1 MKSVI
6 IYASTHHGN
15 TKKLVDA
22 IAKECEVDV
31 VDATKVREKDLK
43 EYDLIG
49 FASGIFYTKFAAP
62 VLSFANVNLPINKNV
77 FFIATAGNTNKGNF
91 KSIEAVVNEKKCN
104 VVGRFQC
111 KGFDTYGPMKL
122 IGGINKDRPNEED
135 IKSAVDFYKG
145 IINGAAAG
153 NE

>member
-1 MKSVI
+1 MRSII

-22 IAKECEVDV
+22 IANECEIEVVDV
-31 VDATKVREKDLK
+31 TKIKEKDLK

-49 FASGIFYTKFAAP
+49 VASGIFYTKFAAP
-62 VLSFANVNLPINKNV
+62 VLGFASVNLPMNKDV

-91 KSIEAVVNEKKCN
+91 KSIEAIANEKKCN

-135 IKSAVDFYKG
+135 LKSAVDFYKG
-145 IINGAAAG
+145 IIDGAV
-153 NE
+153 

>member
-22 IAKECEVDV
+22 IASEYEIDV
-31 VDATKVREKDLK
+31 IDATKVKEKELK

-62 VLSFANVNLPINKNV
+62 VLNFANANLPMDKDV
-77 FFIATAGNTNKGNF
+77 FLITTAGNTNKGNF
-91 KSIEAVVNEKKCN
+91 KSIEAIINEKKCR

-122 IGGINKDRPNEED
+122 IGGINKDRPNDED
-135 IKSAVDFYKG
+135 LKAAVDFYKG
-145 IINGAAAG
+145 IVNGSV
-153 NE
+153 

>member
-1 MKSVI
+1 MRSII

-22 IAKECEVDV
+22 IANECGIDV
-31 VDATKVREKDLK
+31 IDATKVREKDLK

-62 VLSFANVNLPINKNV
+62 VLGFAGVNLPMNKDV
-77 FFIATAGNTNKGNF
+77 FLIATAGNTSKGNF
-91 KSIEAVVNEKKCN
+91 KSIEVIMNEKKCRI
-104 VVGRFQC
+104 VGRFQC

-135 IKSAVDFYKG
+135 LKAAVDFYKG
-145 IINGAAAG
+145 IIINGTI
-153 NE
+153 

>member
-22 IAKECEVDV
+22 IANECEIDV
-31 VDATKVREKDLK
+31 VDATKVREKNLK

-49 FASGIFYTKFAAP
+49 FGSGIFYTKFAAP
-62 VLSFANVNLPINKNV
+62 VLSFAGVNLPMNKNV

-91 KSIEAVVNEKKCN
+91 KSIEAIMNEKKCN

-122 IGGINKDRPNEED
+122 IGGINKDRPNDED
-135 IKSAVDFYKG
+135 LKSAIEFYKG
-145 IINGAAAG
+145 IIADKS
-153 NE
+153 

>member
-1 MKSVI
+1 MKSII
-6 IYASTHHGN
+6 IYSSTHHGN

-22 IAKECEVDV
+22 IAAECEVEV
-31 VDATKVREKDLK
+31 IDAAKAGEKDLK

-62 VLSFANVNLPINKNV
+62 VLAFASANLPADKDV

-91 KSIEAVVNEKKCN
+91 RSIEAITEEKKCRA
-104 VVGRFQC
+104 VGRFQC

-122 IGGINKDRPNEED
+122 IGGINKDRPNDED
-135 IKSAVDFYKG
+135 LKAAVDFYKG
-145 IINGAAAG
+145 IFTDVN
-153 NE
+153 NV